1 MPEHDAPLLSQCRS
15 SCISSN
21 LVNGEL
27 QGRLEPYRIGG
38 EEMGPCRVWLADA
51 DTPGLSMT
59 RAFGDVVASTVGI
72 IAQPE
77 IMQVNIKLPVSPI
90 RMHQIRSTCV
100 RPGSA
105 NASHAN
111 RKEQHIGT

>member
-1 MPEHDAPLLSQCRS
+1 MQKFLHLFQDCQ
-15 SCISSN
+15 
-21 LVNGEL
+21 GEL

-77 IMQVNIKLPVSPI
+77 IMQVI
-90 RMHQIRSTCV
+90 T
-100 RPGSA
+100 
-105 NASHAN
+105 
-111 RKEQHIGT
+111 